1 MPALSS
7 NLFAINKRIRA
18 AEEKYHRTENS
29 VRLLAVSKK
38 QSIEKI
44 KAAIVAG
51 QTCFGEN
58 YLQEAL
64 SKIKLLQDG
73 SLEWHFIGGIQVNK
87 TRAIAENFAWAH
99 GIARTKIAERLNQQ
113 RPDHLPPLNVC
124 IQVNI
129 SNEANKQ
136 GVSVSELSELAKA
149 IAQLDRLK
157 LRGLMAIPAYVD
169 DFSAQRRIY
178 HAVAEA
184 QNALVDQGF
193 DLDTLSMGMSH
204 DFEAAIAEGST
215 IVRIGTALFGER
227 E

>member
-1 MPALSS
+1 MPVLSS

-18 AEEKYHRTENS
+18 AEKKYHRAENS

-44 KAAIVAG
+44 KAVIAAG
-51 QTCFGEN
+51 QTYFGEN

-64 SKIKLLQDG
+64 SKIKALQDS

-99 GIARTKIAERLNQQ
+99 GVARTKIAERLNQQ
-113 RPDHLPPLNVC
+113 RPNHLPPLNVC
-124 IQVNI
+124 IQINI
-129 SNEANKQ
+129 SDEANKQ
-136 GVSVSELSELAKA
+136 GVCVSELSELASA
-149 IAQLDRLK
+149 ITQLEHLK

-169 DFSAQRRIY
+169 DFSAQRKIY

-184 QNALVDQGF
+184 QNTLVEQGF